1 MVIQCLYSVVSFF
14 FQIDVSGSKMA
25 RKDSQPDPAH
35 GAEPIQGHRPVPCA
49 ARGTPPGGSNT
60 YQGPALCDGSS
71 EDEPEHMELEEG
83 QIPVCILLRET

>member
-25 RKDSQPDPAH
+25 RKDSQPDPAVRRMPTSPSAH
-35 GAEPIQGHRPVPCA
+35 GAWGGDIIQGHRPVP
-49 ARGTPPGGSNT
+49 
-60 YQGPALCDGSS
+60 CDGSS
-71 EDEPEHMELEEG
+71 EDEPERMEEG